1 MGASAVS
8 RDLIL
13 EQLERVLA
21 SSLFQGAVRSC
32 ALLKFI
38 VEEFLNGRI
47 DRLKEYTIGADALG
61 RGESFDPRTDP
72 IVRAEASRLRARL
85 ERYYAAEG
93 LADPVTII
101 LPKGSYVPQFVERK
115 IAEGHITESAGA
127 RGRPMP
133 SRSRRVTWAVA
144 AGLTA
149 ALGIGIGAA
158 VWLRAVRLPEAPMVQ
173 FDAELKCR
181 GSISGEVAPAVALSP
196 DGARLV
202 FTSIDP

>member
-61 RGESFDPRTDP
+61 RGDSFDPRTDP

-93 LADPVTII
+93 QADPLVIV
-101 LPKGSYVPQFVERK
+101 LPKGSYVPKFQFLDQSR
-115 IAEGHITESAGA
+115 AAT
-127 RGRPMP
+127 PMP
-133 SRSRRVTWAVA
+133 AHASPLAPKDVPSRQ
-144 AGLTA
+144 L
-149 ALGIGIGAA
+149 
-158 VWLRAVRLPEAPMVQ
+158 
-173 FDAELKCR
+173 
-181 GSISGEVAPAVALSP
+181 
-196 DGARLV
+196 
-202 FTSIDP
+202 